1 MGEKGPNLL
10 SVERAKKL
18 IKELDYSD
26 CKAVIILGNDKVFS
40 AGLNLKDLSNAKE
53 PNEVALIFQYSWRA
67 FKGLQGF
74 SRASY

>member
-26 CKAVIILGNDKVFS
+26 CKAVIILGNEKSSPNHRVTVAKSKKFAVPAKS
-40 AGLNLKDLSNAKE
+40 VTLSICS
-53 PNEVALIFQYSWRA
+53 P
-67 FKGLQGF
+67 
-74 SRASY
+74 